1 MRYGFIKWYI
11 ICIVYHLIFAAHC
24 HNNSASEEDTEVFEE
39 SELPD
44 FTPFM
49 ARFRSYKKDLSDVNK
64 MTLMTEG
71 MESLRDSVFMADLIE
86 KMFDYEQD
94 TGLVESEIFDQPDR
108 MEVVFNYI
116 NLTFQLLPATSDE
129 AYTKRAE
136 YLHTLL
142 QYYDKKLSLSMSHSK
157 KIKDVF

>member
-49 ARFRSYKKDLSDVNK
+49 ARFRSYKKDLSDINK
-64 MTLMTEG
+64 MTLLTEG
-71 MESLRDSVFMADLIE
+71 MESLRGSDFMADLIE
-86 KMFDYEQD
+86 KMFDYERD
-94 TGLVESEIFDQPDR
+94 IGLVESEIFDRPDR
-108 MEVVFNYI
+108 MEVVFNDI
-116 NLTFQLLPATSDE
+116 DHSFQFLPATSDE
-129 AYTKRAE
+129 AYTKHAK
-136 YLHTLL
+136 YLHSLL
-142 QYYDKKLSLSMSHSK
+142 RYYDKK
-157 KIKDVF
+157 

>member
-1 MRYGFIKWYI
+1 M
-11 ICIVYHLIFAAHC
+11 
-24 HNNSASEEDTEVFEE
+24 FEE

-86 KMFDYEQD
+86 KMFDYERD
-94 TGLVESEIFDQPDR
+94 IGLVESEIFDRPDR
-108 MEVVFNYI
+108 MEVVFNYMDF
-116 NLTFQLLPATSDE
+116 TFPIIS
-129 AYTKRAE
+129 RN
-136 YLHTLL
+136 
-142 QYYDKKLSLSMSHSK
+142 
-157 KIKDVF
+157 I